1 MSSLF
6 SGKAGRQAAMFQAQQ
21 LQNGEDQGNSDLD
34 TGYQRAS
41 DAYGQEASTL
51 GNLANS
57 YSAGSTMYQ
66 NALGLN
72 GQAGTDAAKSAY
84 QTSPGYSFN
93 MDQGLQ
99 ALDRTRAVNGTL
111 ASGNADTDAM
121 KFASGLA
128 SQDYN
133 NWLSNLSGLD
143 TKRDAATTAQAGT
156 YGQLANA
163 GLQTGA
169 AKANLASSTAAGI
182 GQAGANGLM
191 AGQQADANAWGTIL
205 GGLGLAGKAAGS
217 LAGNGNIIG
226 NIGSNLSS
234 LGKGIGSAFSIF
246 G

>member
-1 MSSLF
+1 VSSIF

-21 LQNGEDQGNSDLD
+21 LQQGEDQGNAALD
-34 TGYQRAS
+34 QGYQRAS
-41 DAYGQEASTL
+41 DAYGQAASTL
-51 GNLANS
+51 GNLASS
-57 YSAGSTMYQ
+57 YGAGSTMYQ

-72 GQAGTDAAKSAY
+72 GTAGSDAAKSAY
-84 QTSPGYSFN
+84 TTSPGYTFN

-133 NWLSNLSGLD
+133 NWLSNLSSLD

-156 YGQLANA
+156 YGALGSA

-169 AKANLASSTAAGI
+169 TKANLAATTAAGI

-191 AGQQADANAWGTIL
+191 AGQQASANRFGAML
-205 GGLGLAGKAAGS
+205 GGAQLLGQGIGA
-217 LAGNGNIIG
+217 LAGNGNALG
-226 NIGSNLSS
+226 NIGKNLT
-234 LGKGIGSAFSIF
+234 SAFSIF

>member
-1 MSSLF
+1 VSSIF
-6 SGKAGRQAAMFQAQQ
+6 SGKAGRQAAIFQAQQ
-21 LQNGEDQGNSDLD
+21 LQQGLDQGNAALD

-41 DAYGQEASTL
+41 DAYGQAATTF

-57 YSAGSTMYQ
+57 YGAGSQLYQ
-66 NALGLN
+66 DALGVN
-72 GQAGTDAAKSAY
+72 GTEAANAARNSY

-133 NWLSNLSGLD
+133 NWLSNLSNLD
-143 TKRDAATTAQAGT
+143 TKRYGATTGQAGT
-156 YGQLANA
+156 YGALGNA
-163 GLQTGA
+163 AMQTGS
-169 AKANLASSTAAGI
+169 AKANLAASTAAGI

-191 AGQQADANAWGTIL
+191 AGQQASANTFGALMGGANIL
-205 GGLGLAGKAAGS
+205 GNLAGK
-217 LAGNGNIIG
+217 
-226 NIGSNLSS
+226 
-234 LGKGIGSAFSIF
+234 AFSIF